1 MYYNQNTNQM
11 LSYQELKNFLNISFP
26 EGREQINE
34 WLLVRDSPPQAEEGK
49 IPVKS
54 SIEMQDGIPVQ
65 TYIFE
70 DAPAEDLDPSPTSQD
85 SMQDKLKEITDQ
97 FALVDGAIM
106 DLAAMIS
113 NLQVY
118 CTNAVEEMKK
128 ASK

>member
-1 MYYNQNTNQM
+1 MYYNPKTKQAI
-11 LSYQELKNFLNISFP
+11 LDQELKALLNVSFP
-26 EGREQINE
+26 EGREQIQD
-34 WLLVRDSPPQAEEGK
+34 WLLVRDNPPLMEGK
-49 IPVKS
+49 ISIKS

-65 TYIFE
+65 TYVFE
-70 DAPAEDLDPSPTSQD
+70 DASAEDLEPSSTSQD
-85 SMQDKLKEITDQ
+85 ATQDRLKEITDQ